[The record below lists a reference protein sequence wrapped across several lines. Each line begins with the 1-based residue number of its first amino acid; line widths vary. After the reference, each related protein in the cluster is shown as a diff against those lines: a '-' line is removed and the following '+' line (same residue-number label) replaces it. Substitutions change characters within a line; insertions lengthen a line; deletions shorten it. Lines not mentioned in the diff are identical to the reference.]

1 MKRLSPEQVQS
12 RKDKAVRFVRDV
24 LDDPER
30 AAEIEDESVED
41 YAERRNFQILNP
53 SERRKEMATKR
64 ELEER
69 IQELEEE
76 NEELQGRIDEILEIV
91 SPMDEGD
98 EESEDQDD
106 LGEE

>member
-30 AAEIEDESVED
+30 AAED
-41 YAERRNFQILNP
+41 YAERRKFQILNP
-53 SERRKEMATKR
+53 TERKKEMATKR

-98 EESEDQDD
+98 EESEDQAD
-106 LGEE
+106 LGED